1 MVLYT
6 RCLSHLFISKCLLE
20 VRKCVVVWRCANRN
34 EHIVFIDS
42 VDIYNNLIKYTYQ
55 CSHLAN
61 IFLYN
66 I

>member
-1 MVLYT
+1 M
-6 RCLSHLFISKCLLE
+6 
-20 VRKCVVVWRCANRN
+20 WRCANRN